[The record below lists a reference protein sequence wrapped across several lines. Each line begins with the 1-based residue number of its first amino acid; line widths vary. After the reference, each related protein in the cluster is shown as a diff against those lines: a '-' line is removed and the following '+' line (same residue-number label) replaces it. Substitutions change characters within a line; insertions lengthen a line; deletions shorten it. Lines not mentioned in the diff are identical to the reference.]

1 MQTIELNTKVDYV
14 VWDET
19 SDALHEIIDLVGM
32 DNVTFG
38 SSTRDT
44 RPGLIIGDPLKA
56 SLLDEG
62 DYIVRTPWGIQVV
75 KAIDMEAF
83 LMDV

>member
-1 MQTIELNTKVDYV
+1 MQTIEINTKVDYV

-19 SDALHEIIDLVGM
+19 VDALHEIIDLVGM
-32 DNVTFG
+32 DKVTFG
-38 SSTRDT
+38 SSHKDIK
-44 RPGLIIGDPLKA
+44 PGLIVGDPMKA
-56 SLLDEG
+56 PLIDEG